1 MRQLNAYNLK
11 SFYASRAG
19 KIIARLINQR
29 VLEIWPDVKS
39 KRLIGYGYALPYL
52 NTYVGG
58 EGIKDIAK
66 TDVFNLMP
74 QQLGVHH
81 WPSHADNRVCLNVEE
96 ALPLETNSVDFVL
109 MVHGLEFLDNP
120 QDSFAEIWRV
130 LKSTGR
136 VLIVVPNRMGLWA
149 RSDWSP
155 FGQGQPYSARQVES
169 FLNDNLFVHERTSQA
184 LFLPAFENRL
194 LLRAANFF
202 EKIGAYLYPA
212 LGGVHVIEAS
222 KQLYAGTGKAIRA
235 TGAGRQKIK
244 PSVSV
249 KPVSSSRIYR

>member
-96 ALPLETNSVDFVL
+96 ACQIVWGF
-109 MVHGLEFLDNP
+109 
-120 QDSFAEIWRV
+120 
-130 LKSTGR
+130 GR
-136 VLIVVPNRMGLWA
+136 VVIGVLLVR
-149 RSDWSP
+149 
-155 FGQGQPYSARQVES
+155 
-169 FLNDNLFVHERTSQA
+169 DNLILRG
-184 LFLPAFENRL
+184 RL
-194 LLRAANFF
+194 KVF
-202 EKIGAYLYPA
+202 
-212 LGGVHVIEAS
+212 
-222 KQLYAGTGKAIRA
+222 
-235 TGAGRQKIK
+235 
-244 PSVSV
+244 
-249 KPVSSSRIYR
+249 